1 MQQAE
6 AQKDNSLEELL
17 QLADLYGD
25 QMRQLAE
32 ERQAETD
39 DPKKEL
45 VLWTAIAGIQHHVD
59 VNSKAGQR
67 LLNRLKPG
75 TLLSLRREPE
85 NSYDP
90 WAIAVY
96 ADKKTKLGYITR
108 FKNETIARMMDHG
121 HQFEARVEPPLEV
134 AKYDEEYQKNFRS
147 PTEQFL
153 LSFSVWL
160 IK

>member
-121 HQFEARVEPPLEV
+121 HKFQAFVESAEETGKEIPEDRQAFTEQMRLPFSIWRVE
-134 AKYDEEYQKNFRS
+134 
-147 PTEQFL
+147 
-153 LSFSVWL
+153 
-160 IK
+160 